1 MLPSVDMVELHT
13 SKVIILLS
21 LRNNGL
27 FKIDGRILN
36 VS

>member
-1 MLPSVDMVELHT
+1 MLPSVDTVELHT

-27 FKIDGRILN
+27 Y
-36 VS
+36 SYS